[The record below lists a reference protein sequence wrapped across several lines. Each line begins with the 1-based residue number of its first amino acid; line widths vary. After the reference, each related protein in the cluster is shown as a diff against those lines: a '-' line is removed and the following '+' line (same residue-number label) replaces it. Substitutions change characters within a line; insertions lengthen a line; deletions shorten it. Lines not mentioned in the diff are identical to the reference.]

1 MIAFDEITAFRLVR
15 RLAVGEGTF
24 AMYLLVCP
32 DEVRALI
39 EDDLKAEAE
48 VQLGSPIQIT
58 DIAELLLDPEP
69 NFPFSERAVCCFH
82 IRHLSAGVISLLD
95 THVVRLERRGNQLL
109 FLATPETTN
118 QLLIEAPNF
127 RNRLT
132 EVMRIV
138 PDPSIGSG
146 AA

>member
-24 AMYLLVCP
+24 TMYLLVCP
-32 DEVRALI
+32 DEVWPSI

-48 VQLGSPIQIT
+48 VQLGSPIQVI
-58 DIAELLLDPEP
+58 DIAELLLDPER
-69 NFPFSERAVCCFH
+69 NFACSERAVCCFYIGH
-82 IRHLSAGVISLLD
+82 PSADVISLLD
-95 THVVRLERRGNQLL
+95 THVVRLERRGSQLL
-109 FLATPETTN
+109 FLATPETTD
-118 QLLIEAPNF
+118 QLLVEAPNF

-138 PDPSIGSG
+138 PDPSIGRG
-146 AA
+146 TA